1 MPFLHKRVG
10 IVPGS
15 FGEAL
20 RELRE
25 LRGYSVEEV
34 ARTTGIHP
42 SIINAFEEEHLEKLL
57 DPRYEER
64 HVRTLVSVLEGQPAY
79 FLEKYRDLLT
89 AKGVAQEHEV
99 LLRPRVRKRDLFVSS
114 RVVAFLGFL
123 LLVCAIVG
131 YVVWQAT
138 LVASVPRLDLTSP
151 EDGVRLDAPRVAIT
165 GQTDPAALIEVN
177 GKQAVVGPD
186 GRFDF
191 QFDVPRGLTTLRIE
205 ARRRFGSAA
214 LIERHVIYER
224 TADATTSTDSTATT
238 ATTTLPQ

>member
-10 IVPGS
+10 ATPGS

-25 LRGYSVEEV
+25 LRGYTPQEV
-34 ARTTGIHP
+34 ARITGIHP
-42 SIINAFEEEHLEKLL
+42 TVINAFEEERLEDLL

-64 HVRTLVSVLEGQPAY
+64 HVRTLVAVLEGQSAY

-89 AKGVAQEHEV
+89 AKGVSKEHEV

-114 RVVAFLGFL
+114 RVVAFFGFF
-123 LLVCAIVG
+123 LLVCVIAG

-151 EDGVRLDAPRVAIT
+151 ADGVRLEGPRVTII
-165 GQTDPAALIEVN
+165 GQTDPAALVEVN
-177 GKQAVVGPD
+177 GKQAVVDAD
-186 GRFDF
+186 GHFDF

-205 ARRRFGSAA
+205 AHRRFGSTAVV
-214 LIERHVIYER
+214 ERHVIYER
-224 TADATTSTDSTATT
+224 TAEATSTDAWTGSR
-238 ATTTLPQ
+238 